1 MPLQSSG
8 TIKISE
14 LATEFNDL
22 TPNSLSEFYRAG
34 AKVPDIAANSGVP
47 TSGAI
52 SLSDF
57 YGAQATNPVPT
68 GQGMLRFKFWAGLY
82 TNNLVSWTFDGST
95 ASRNEIVDHNEFTFY
110 YSSVTAFNNNQP
122 KGFADANHTEY
133 TGGSVQ
139 RYLSE
144 GIVKI
149 EVGTNSFKMY
159 GESNSGERGK
169 LSGGTT
175 PYAWCDEF
183 ADNNS
188 RVKIADADNNVL
200 INVTLGNASFSTDDC
215 TDNFIYSWTVSGALN
230 SLSLSN
236 ATQNTKIF
244 TIFVEE

>member
-1 MPLQSSG
+1 
-8 TIKISE
+8 
-14 LATEFNDL
+14 
-22 TPNSLSEFYRAG
+22 
-34 AKVPDIAANSGVP
+34 
-47 TSGAI
+47 
-52 SLSDF
+52 
-57 YGAQATNPVPT
+57 
-68 GQGMLRFKFWAGLY
+68 MLKFKFWAGTY
-82 TNNLVSWTFDGST
+82 TNNLVRWTFDGST
-95 ASRNEIVDHNEFTFY
+95 TSRNELVDSSEFTFF
-110 YSSVTAFNNNQP
+110 YSSVTDFNNSNP
-122 KGFADANHTEY
+122 SGFADANHTEY
-133 TGGSVQ
+133 TGGSTQ
-139 RYLSE
+139 RRLSE

-159 GESNSGERGK
+159 GEATSETGK

-200 INVTLGNASFSTDDC
+200 INVTLGSASFSTDDC

-236 ATQNTKIF
+236 STQNTKIF

>member
-34 AKVPDIAANSGVP
+34 GKVPDIAANSGVP

-57 YGAQATNPVPT
+57 YGTQATNPVPS
-68 GQGMLRFKFWAGLY
+68 GQGMLKFKFWAGTY
-82 TNNLVSWTFDGST
+82 TNNLVRWTFDSST
-95 ASRNEIVDHNEFTFY
+95 SSRNELVDSTEFQFY
-110 YSSVTAFNNNQP
+110 YRSVTNFNNSQP
-122 KGFADANHTEY
+122 AGFADANHTEY
-133 TGGSVQ
+133 TGGSTQ
-139 RYLSE
+139 RYLNE
-144 GIVKI
+144 GITKI

-159 GESNSGERGK
+159 GEAAAETGK
-169 LSGGTT
+169 LSGGTA

-188 RVKIADADNNVL
+188 RVKIADSDNNVL

>member
-1 MPLQSSG
+1 MPLTSSG

-34 AKVPDIAANSGVP
+34 GKVPDISANSGVP

-57 YGAQATNPVPT
+57 YGAQASNPVPS
-68 GQGMLRFKFWAGLY
+68 GQGMLKFKFWAGTY
-82 TNNLVSWTFDGST
+82 TNNLVRWTFDGST
-95 ASRNEIVDHNEFTFY
+95 TSRNELVDSSEFTFF
-110 YSSVTAFNNNQP
+110 YSSVTDFNNSNP
-122 KGFADANHTEY
+122 SGFADRNHTEY
-133 TGGSVQ
+133 TGGGTQ
-139 RYLSE
+139 RFLSE

-159 GESNSGERGK
+159 GEAGSETGK

-200 INVTLGNASFSTDDC
+200 INVTLGSASFSTDDC

-236 ATQNTKIF
+236 ATQSTKDF

>member
-1 MPLQSSG
+1 MPLTSSG

-34 AKVPDIAANSGVP
+34 GKVPDISANSGVP

-57 YGAQATNPVPT
+57 YGAQASNPVPS
-68 GQGMLRFKFWAGLY
+68 GQGMLKFKFWAGTY
-82 TNNLVSWTFDGST
+82 TNNLVRWTFDGST
-95 ASRNEIVDHNEFTFY
+95 TSRNELVDSSEFTFF
-110 YSSVTAFNNNQP
+110 YSSVTDFNNSNP
-122 KGFADANHTEY
+122 SGFADRNHTEY
-133 TGGSVQ
+133 TGGSTQ
-139 RYLSE
+139 RRLSE

-159 GESNSGERGK
+159 GEATSETGK

-183 ADNNS
+183 EDNNS

-236 ATQNTKIF
+236 STQNTKIF

>member
-1 MPLQSSG
+1 MALQSSG

-14 LATEFNDL
+14 LANEFSDG
-22 TPNSLSEFYRAG
+22 TPNSLSEFYRGG
-34 AKVPDIAANSGVP
+34 ARVSDISANSGVP

-57 YGAQATNPVPT
+57 YGAQSANPTPS
-68 GQGMLRFKFWAGLY
+68 GDGIIRFKFHSGTY
-82 TNNLVSWTFDGST
+82 SNNLVRWTFNE
-95 ASRNEIVDHNEFTFY
+95 ASNRTSFVNTNQFGRFY
-110 YSSVTAFNNNQP
+110 TSVTNFNNSNP
-122 KGFADANHTEY
+122 SGVTDANHTEY
-133 TGGSVQ
+133 TGGSTQ
-139 RYLSE
+139 RHLSE

-159 GESNSGERGK
+159 GEAGSETGK

-188 RVKIADADNNVL
+188 RVKIADANNNVL

-236 ATQNTKIF
+236 ATQSTKIF

>member
-1 MPLQSSG
+1 MPLTSSG

-34 AKVPDIAANSGVP
+34 GKVPDISANAGVP

-57 YGAQATNPVPT
+57 YGAQASNPVPS
-68 GQGMLRFKFWAGLY
+68 GQGMLKFKFWAGTY
-82 TNNLVSWTFDGST
+82 TNNLVRWTFDGST
-95 ASRNEIVDHNEFTFY
+95 TSRNELVDSSEFTFF
-110 YSSVTAFNNNQP
+110 YSSVTDFNNSNP
-122 KGFADANHTEY
+122 SGFADRNHTEY
-133 TGGSVQ
+133 TGGSTQ
-139 RYLSE
+139 RHLSE

-159 GESNSGERGK
+159 GEAGSETGK

-200 INVTLGNASFSTDDC
+200 INVTLGNASCSTDDW

-236 ATQNTKIF
+236 STQNTKIF